1 MCGRFV
7 CLFTHQRT
15 LESFPTLVCCLSRCG
30 ERPRASLRLSPCFR
44 FSGRGPRCRTAGPR
58 FLRIPSIVPAAAVP
72 GYVPT
77 MSSSQGAGGF
87 RRPRILPDTG
97 HAASSSQA
105 GNGTSLAAVSVRIC
119 LMTRDAGIFP
129 CVYLPFVSILR
140 SSYSTPLPVFLWA
153 VCAFSLLNRRRSLY
167 IPGVASLPVMRFAGT
182 SSRPAGCLFSLSRR
196 RLWCARTH
204 GVFLVRAVTE

>member
-1 MCGRFV
+1 MQNSWTSFSEDPLNCSRGGRTGVRPHHVQFPRGRRVPAPPHPTRHWSRRFV
-7 CLFTHQRT
+7 CKL
-15 LESFPTLVCCLSRCG
+15 
-30 ERPRASLRLSPCFR
+30 RPSP
-44 FSGRGPRCRTAGPR
+44 
-58 FLRIPSIVPAAAVP
+58 
-72 GYVPT
+72 
-77 MSSSQGAGGF
+77 
-87 RRPRILPDTG
+87 
-97 HAASSSQA
+97 QA
-105 GNGTSLAAVSVRIC
+105 GNGTSLAVVSVRIC

-129 CVYLPFVSILR
+129 CVYLPFVSVLR

-153 VCAFSLLNRRRSLY
+153 VCAFSLLNRRRSFY